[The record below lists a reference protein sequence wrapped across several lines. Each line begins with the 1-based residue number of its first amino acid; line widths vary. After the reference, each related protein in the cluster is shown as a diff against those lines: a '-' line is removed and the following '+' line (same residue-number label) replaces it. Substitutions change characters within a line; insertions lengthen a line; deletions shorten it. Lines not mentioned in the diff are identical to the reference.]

1 MQESFSRRDILEP
14 SELRELNTRS
24 NLMGSLQMGSHLL
37 ALALAAWLHAIALGN
52 WWVLVT
58 GFVLGVIINFLYA
71 AQHELSHSTVFR
83 TRSVNEHFGRVIGFV
98 QLFPRDFDQ
107 VMHFAHHQWTQDW
120 ERDGELVR
128 EPFTLTSYLLWLLG
142 VTYWRNRIMGMIRH
156 AAGVVHEPY
165 VRRDEEAKVILEA
178 RLHLAGY
185 ALVAAIS
192 LIAES
197 WAALTFWILPMLL
210 TKPVHQLQN
219 TIEHLGLSHEN
230 DVVENTRS
238 TRTNAVLRWLCW
250 QMPYH
255 TAHHTFPSVPFWS
268 LRRLNDKLERKVGS
282 VHRMGYLEFQYE
294 VIAKLA
300 RKDESQYPMNDVW
313 IVPRSGGRNIR
324 IPVD

>member
-37 ALALAAWLHAIALGN
+37 ALALAAWLHAIALGS
-52 WWVLVT
+52 WWVLAT

-294 VIAKLA
+294 VIAKLS